1 MSRFLLV
8 ASAHIDR
15 VWRLAEP
22 LVAGGRQ
29 RYDSVASR
37 YGGGGF
43 NTGSVLRALGHHVR
57 LATALSG
64 DVAGECHRRALA
76 ARGFE
81 LDAVETV
88 DQPTVPLEI
97 LLDPTGDRTI
107 LSPAQ
112 PRRTVADIDAKD
124 ADLIYLNVRYR
135 PGRSETLARLAD
147 RIVSQLPLDPAERRP
162 ARILIASRSD
172 LPDID
177 DDALMF
183 RARQV
188 AGPTLQAL
196 IVTSGSAPV
205 RLLGRG
211 PRLLVPP
218 AALPPGTDTTGGGD
232 FFAAGLLDALA
243 RGLVPEAAV
252 HHAAAVAAQVLADR
266 ARYIDDR
273 MDCEP

>member
-8 ASAHIDR
+8 GSAHIDR
-15 VWRLAEP
+15 VWRLAGP
-22 LVAGGRQ
+22 LVGGGRQ

-37 YGGGGF
+37 YGGGAF
-43 NTGSVLRALGHHVR
+43 NTGSVLRALGHQVR
-57 LATALSG
+57 LAAALSV
-64 DVAGECHRRALA
+64 DVAGQRHRQALA

-81 LDAVETV
+81 LDALESV
-88 DQPTVPLEI
+88 DQPTLPIEV
-97 LLDPTGDRTI
+97 LLDPTGERTI

-112 PRRTVADIDAKD
+112 PRRTA
-124 ADLIYLNVRYR
+124 ADLDATGIDLVYLNVRNR
-135 PGRSETLARLAD
+135 PGRLETLTRLAD
-147 RIVSQLPLDPAERRP
+147 RIVSQLPLDPDERRP

-177 DDALMF
+177 DEALMF

-188 AGPTLQAL
+188 AGPTLQAVM
-196 IVTSGSAPV
+196 VTAGSAPV
-205 RLLGRG
+205 RLLGLG
-211 PRLLVPP
+211 ARLLVPV

-243 RGLVPEAAV
+243 RGLVPEAAA
-252 HHAAAVAAQVLADR
+252 HHAAAVAGQVLADR

-273 MDCEP
+273 IDC